1 MKKILALMI
10 LAIGMLVM
18 WPPGSQVQAATSD
31 QVSFV
36 VDHQFVAPAA
46 VMFQD
51 NYTFDQIGNVKYQN
65 VINCT
70 EGGDVV
76 IRETISDQRHLYLY
90 EKPVLD
96 QVNFTHS
103 ETGIRLCS
111 SFSKLRNQNIQ
122 RNNVSVHPVRIRA
135 DTQEV

>member
-10 LAIGMLVM
+10 LAIGLLVV
-18 WPPGSQVQAATSD
+18 WPPGNQVQAATSD

-76 IRETISDQRHLYLY
+76 IREAISDQRHFYQC
-90 EKPVLD
+90 EKPVNTK
-96 QVNFTHS
+96 VNFTHL
-103 ETGIRLCS
+103 ETDIRLCS
-111 SFSKLRNQNIQ
+111 SISKLRNQNIQ
-122 RNNVSVHPVRIRA
+122 RNNVSVHPVRNRA

>member
-46 VMFQD
+46 VMF
-51 NYTFDQIGNVKYQN
+51 
-65 VINCT
+65 
-70 EGGDVV
+70 
-76 IRETISDQRHLYLY
+76 
-90 EKPVLD
+90 
-96 QVNFTHS
+96 
-103 ETGIRLCS
+103 
-111 SFSKLRNQNIQ
+111 
-122 RNNVSVHPVRIRA
+122 
-135 DTQEV
+135 